1 MAHCRIPQRR
11 REPVRGRPIIP
22 AYTARPAQQWR
33 LRAAIIKGMRT
44 LIVMLLAAG
53 LPGVVLAQKKAV
65 VPEGATVAGP
75 YTPGIQAG
83 NFLFVAGQVGRD
95 KTGKYPESF
104 EDEVR
109 QTLENVKAVLDKAG
123 YTFADAVSVQV
134 HLTDIALFDRMN
146 KVYMTYF
153 PEPRPARTTVGGV
166 QLVGPARVEIT
177 VTCWKK

>member
-1 MAHCRIPQRR
+1 MRR
-11 REPVRGRPIIP
+11 FVAVFALALAP
-22 AYTARPAQQWR
+22 AA
-33 LRAAIIKGMRT
+33 LM
-44 LIVMLLAAG
+44 
-53 LPGVVLAQKKAV
+53 AQKKAV
-65 VPEGATVAGP
+65 VPEGAKVAGP
-75 YTPGIQAG
+75 YTPGIVAG

-95 KTGKYPESF
+95 KDGKYPESF